1 MAHYFFL
8 WVKNRLVLADII
20 AYHEFLLM
28 QFDDPIPNGDFLT
41 TSSFGIVFSVLGIYS
56 YHTGM

>member
-1 MAHYFFL
+1 MKMQKRAVPFL
-8 WVKNRLVLADII
+8 A
-20 AYHEFLLM
+20 M
-28 QFDDPIPNGDFLT
+28 QFHDLITNDDFWT